1 MSRKFLWGNE
11 SAGIESPKK
20 GVKSRVKSVIIKSVG
35 KNYRYNAY
43 LHKNH
48 IDLTPSVVIILKLL
62 EAEAV

>member
-20 GVKSRVKSVIIKSVG
+20 RVKSRAKSVIIKSVG

-43 LHKNH
+43 LHKNY
-48 IDLTPSVVIILKLL
+48 IEKRTDNGV
-62 EAEAV
+62 

>member
-20 GVKSRVKSVIIKSVG
+20 RVKSRVKSVIIKSVG

-48 IDLTPSVVIILKLL
+48 IEKRKDNGV
-62 EAEAV
+62 